1 MKLKL
6 ILIAAACLFMLL
18 ASNSEA
24 QQKQKNSSQKQS
36 KTKTNSI
43 QIEYLTGEKARQLP
57 FSEAVKVGNMLYLS
71 GQLGLDENATL
82 VQGGIKA
89 ETKQVMENIKRV
101 LEKNGSSLN
110 SVIKCTVMLADISEF
125 GAMNEVYSTYF
136 PKDRLP
142 ARSTFGANG
151 LVRGAKIEI
160 ECIAVVE

>member
-6 ILIAAACLFMLL
+6 MLIAAACLFMLL

-110 SVIKCTVMLADISEF
+110 NVVKCTVMLADISEF

>member
-110 SVIKCTVMLADISEF
+110 NVVKCTVMLADISEF

-160 ECIAVVE
+160 ECLAVVK

>member
-110 SVIKCTVMLADISEF
+110 NVVKCTVMLADISEF

-160 ECIAVVE
+160 ECIAVVK